1 MRIGRHL
8 WSDNLLF
15 SVNVF
20 EMISCI
26 LLCNDYTLISCLE
39 TDSHVESS
47 EKSKLSE
54 HIDEKT
60 EREIEK
66 TFGKHRRKESA
77 YSIQNVLW
85 LITSIAVFYY
95 TDFYIACRYD
105 QRVNRWVNLSVLT
118 GGSTGVQ
125 KYMKKLMSVHLSHL
139 PCQSFFHKVVI

>member
-105 QRVNRWVNLSVLT
+105 QRVNRWVNLSVIT
-118 GGSTGVQ
+118 GGSTGLQ
-125 KYMKKLMSVHLSHL
+125 KYMKKLMSVPLSHL
-139 PCQSFFHKVVI
+139 LSQSFIK

>member
-1 MRIGRHL
+1 MLTTIFQFFFFFFTKWFIL
-8 WSDNLLF
+8 KSILF
-15 SVNVF
+15 VIRKASVVRLSTYSSQCF
-20 EMISCI
+20 LKWI
-26 LLCNDYTLISCLE
+26 LAFFYVPGNGYNIISCLE
-39 TDSHVESS
+39 TDSHAENN

-66 TFGKHRRKESA
+66 AFGKHRRKESP

-105 QRVNRWVNLSVLT
+105 QRVNR
-118 GGSTGVQ
+118 
-125 KYMKKLMSVHLSHL
+125 
-139 PCQSFFHKVVI
+139 